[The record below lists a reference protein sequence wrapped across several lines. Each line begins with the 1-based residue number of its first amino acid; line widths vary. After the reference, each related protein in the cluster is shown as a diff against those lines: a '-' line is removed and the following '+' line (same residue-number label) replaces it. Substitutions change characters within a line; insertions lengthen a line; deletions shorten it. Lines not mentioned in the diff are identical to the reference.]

1 MRPWA
6 SRRRKT
12 RRPWELAWRLAAGYR
27 YSMPTFPGLTRPG
40 AATHR
45 DTKGVVTVA
54 DIVFAFDPAIDR
66 PVPVPDSAPAAV
78 TDAVAAAAL
87 GSFEAAVATARA
99 TAASALVICGRLLD
113 PDRASPAQ
121 AARVRRLVEE
131 LASRGCTTVVVAG
144 VSATDRPVPGSPTT
158 MCHDLSRMLGEPR
171 GLAFVTPLAG
181 LRLNIHGLPVEIVS
195 AHGPAGTTVGGE
207 AAALERRILVGWD
220 EALFAA
226 DRWGG
231 FTIGELRESRG
242 GAGDS
247 LERFSEIAEPPRTV
261 TAFVAAAA
269 AEAAW
274 SHPGTFWIWGTRR
287 VGRLPAGVHHL
298 PPLQARAGH
307 ESHPGGCGT
316 LSLVDFGEE
325 SDLDAATGGRV
336 AVPRGNWRASW
347 QEVPTHRVRWRT
359 LSVES
364 PAGGDEE
371 LATAIWSALEAVDRP
386 EPHPATEPP
395 LEMVRCSIE
404 CGTSV
409 GRRVRVAEL
418 AAETLARVR
427 QLADPKSCHVWCREV
442 FAAPGESLAP
452 LGHARSGGRP
462 GSTTSFSSALAD
474 IVTGIEQSPT
484 PSIPADLAREAG
496 WLALELV
503 ETA

>member
-1 MRPWA
+1 
-6 SRRRKT
+6 
-12 RRPWELAWRLAAGYR
+12 
-27 YSMPTFPGLTRPG
+27 
-40 AATHR
+40 
-45 DTKGVVTVA
+45 VVSVA

-66 PVPVPDSAPAAV
+66 PVPVPESAPAAV
-78 TDAVAAAAL
+78 TNAVAAATLA
-87 GSFEAAVATARA
+87 SFEAAVATARA
-99 TAASALVICGRLLD
+99 ASASALVICGRLLD
-113 PDRASPAQ
+113 PERASPAQ
-121 AARVRRLVEE
+121 AAHVRRLILD
-131 LASRGCTTVVVAG
+131 LAARECTTVVVAG
-144 VSATDRPVPGSPTT
+144 IAASDRPVPGSPTT
-158 MCHDLSRMLGEPR
+158 ICQDLARMLGEPR

-181 LRLNIHGLPVEIVS
+181 LRLSIHGIPVEIIS
-195 AHGPAGTTVGGE
+195 AHGPPGTTVGGE
-207 AAALERRILVGWD
+207 TAALERRIIIGWD

-231 FTIGELRESRG
+231 FTIGELRESRSR
-242 GAGDS
+242 AGDEF
-247 LERFSEIAEPPRTV
+247 ERLAEIAEPPRSA
-261 TAFVAAAA
+261 TAFAAEAA

-287 VGRLPAGVHHL
+287 LGRLPADLHHL

-307 ESHPGGCGT
+307 ESHPGCCCT
-316 LSLVDFGEE
+316 LSLVDFGDDPDG
-325 SDLDAATGGRV
+325 DLASGRRV

-347 QEVPTHRVRWRT
+347 REVPTHRVRWRT

-371 LATAIWSALEAVDRP
+371 LAAAIWSALEALDRV
-386 EPHPATEPP
+386 EHDERAVEGAEPP

-409 GRRVRVAEL
+409 ARRVRVAEL
-418 AAETLARVR
+418 SAETLARVR
-427 QLADPKSCHVWCREV
+427 RLADSKSSRVWCRDV

-474 IVTGIEQSPT
+474 IVSGIEQAPSS
-484 PSIPADLAREAG
+484 SIPAELAREAG

-503 ETA
+503 ETT